1 VKPLKLELN
10 SRDFNHYQAAFL
22 PYRMKNK
29 QPLHVLF
36 FSVCSLSSVAQETC
50 PAPANTFV
58 VEKRLPN
65 GQIQVISNMTSI
77 QQDNFAEF
85 AGNVEITNKDSLI
98 NANKARINRT
108 TQQLIASGDVTYQ
121 NPQLSVTSQEVL
133 LNTQNNRM
141 QIADTEYEF
150 TTLNAR
156 GQADLLVIDQ
166 TQGVELNGVT
176 FSTCPR
182 GQEDWLVHADSIK
195 VMPDETRGVARNAF
209 FYVQD
214 IPIFYLPYYSFPVT
228 DARETGL
235 LFPKIGSSSSSG
247 FDFEQPYYL
256 NLAPQYD
263 ATISPRY
270 MSNRGLQ
277 LKTEFR
283 YLTEQNSGQIDIE
296 YLANDADSTTNEDRY
311 FYRFTHK
318 GALTDDWQVN
328 VDFNGLSDD
337 NYIVDLG
344 SDYYNSADTHL
355 FRTLGLHYYSESLD
369 FSIQLRDFE
378 ILGDHDDT
386 YRALPEL
393 KLDYVTDLPAG
404 FQFDIHSE
412 LARFDNANGTS
423 PKATRAHIAPTL
435 SFPYENSWG
444 EFLAETSIMHTVYRQ
459 ENIEGTSLSRD
470 ASRTLGQ
477 AKLYGA
483 VVFERQADWFGHSVT
498 QTLEPRAQYL
508 YTSFEDQSDIGLYD
522 TTRLFNDF
530 AGLFRGQE
538 FTGLDRIS
546 DKNQM
551 TLGIT
556 SRIIDEDNR
565 EQFKLSLGQIFY
577 LEDNKVTAANKEN
590 DRSALAAEL
599 DWRIGSKWSAHS
611 EVQVSTQTD
620 KVERSSVGLEYRL
633 ARDKMLQIN
642 HRYVRDL
649 SGEQI
654 NQLGFTASWPVARD
668 WYWVGRWY
676 RDIDRHRTIES
687 YTGLQYESCCWAL
700 RIVAQR
706 QLTSR
711 FDDDGLQSTDEFDSG
726 IAVQFLFKG
735 IGGDSSGR
743 DMLEDGLFG
752 YRQAYLLD

>member
-1 VKPLKLELN
+1 
-10 SRDFNHYQAAFL
+10 
-22 PYRMKNK
+22 MKIK
-29 QPLHVLF
+29 QPLHVLC
-36 FSVCSLSSVAQETC
+36 FSLCSLSAAAQETC

-85 AGNVEITNKDSLI
+85 EGEVEITNKDSQI
-98 NANKARINRT
+98 IANRAQIDRT
-108 TQQLIASGDVTYQ
+108 TQQLIATGDVTYQ
-121 NPQLSVTSQEVL
+121 TPELSVTSQKVL

-141 QIADTEYEF
+141 EIADTQYEL

-156 GQADLLVIDQ
+156 GDAELLVVDQ
-166 TQGVELNGVT
+166 TQGLELNGVT
-176 FSTCPR
+176 FSTCPT
-182 GQEDWLVHADSIK
+182 GQEDWLVRADSIK
-195 VMPDETRGVARNAF
+195 VKPDETRGVARNAV

-235 LFPKIGSSSSSG
+235 LFPQVGSSSSTG
-247 FDFEQPYYL
+247 FAYEQPYYL
-256 NLAPQYD
+256 NLDQQYD
-263 ATISPRY
+263 ATITPRY
-270 MSNRGLQ
+270 MTKRGLQ

-296 YLANDADSTTNEDRY
+296 YLPNDSDSSTNEDRY
-311 FYRFTHK
+311 FYRLTHK
-318 GALTDDWQVN
+318 GALSENWEVN

-355 FRTLGLHYYSESLD
+355 FRTLGLHYYSDALNVSL
-369 FSIQLRDFE
+369 QLRDFE

-393 KLDYVTDLPAG
+393 KLDYVSDLPAG
-404 FQFDIHSE
+404 FKFDIHSE

-423 PKATRAHIAPTL
+423 PKATRAHIAPTISL
-435 SFPYENSWG
+435 PLENSWG
-444 EFLAETSIMHTVYRQ
+444 EFLAETSVMHTVYRQ
-459 ENIEGTSLSRD
+459 EDIEGTDLSRD
-470 ASRTLGQ
+470 VSRTLGQ

-483 VVFERQADWFGHSVT
+483 LVFERQAHWFGSDVT

-508 YTSFEDQSDIGLYD
+508 YTSYQDQSDIGLYD

-530 AGLFRGQE
+530 GGLFRGQE

-546 DKNQM
+546 DQNQV
-551 TLGIT
+551 TLGVT
-556 SRIIDEDNR
+556 SRIIDKDNR

-577 LEDNKVTAANKEN
+577 LEDNKVTAASKED

-599 DWRIGSKWSAHS
+599 DWRIGSKWLAHS
-611 EVQVSTQTD
+611 EVQVSTETD
-620 KVERSSVGLEYRL
+620 KVERSSIGLEYRL
-633 ARDKMLQIN
+633 ARDKMVQFN
-642 HRYVRDL
+642 HRFVRDL

-654 NQLGFTASWPVARD
+654 SQLGLTASWPITRD

-676 RDIDRHRTIES
+676 RDIERHRTIES

-726 IAVQFLFKG
+726 IAIQFLFKG

-743 DMLEDGLFG
+743 DMLRDGLFG
-752 YRQAYLLD
+752 YRQPYLLD

>member
-1 VKPLKLELN
+1 MKPLKLELN
-10 SRDFNHYQAAFL
+10 PRDFNHYQAAFL
-22 PYRMKNK
+22 PYRMKIK
-29 QPLHVLF
+29 QPLHVLC
-36 FSVCSLSSVAQETC
+36 FSVCSLSAVAQETC

-85 AGNVEITNKDSLI
+85 EGEVEITNKDSQI
-98 NANKARINRT
+98 IANRAQIDRT
-108 TQQLIASGDVTYQ
+108 TQQLIATGDVTYQ
-121 NPQLSVTSQEVL
+121 TPELSVTSQKVL

-141 QIADTEYEF
+141 EIADTQYEL

-156 GQADLLVIDQ
+156 GDAELLVVDQ
-166 TQGVELNGVT
+166 TQGLELNGVT
-176 FSTCPR
+176 FSTCPT
-182 GQEDWLVHADSIK
+182 GQEDWLVRADSIK
-195 VMPDETRGVARNAF
+195 VKPDETRGVARNAV

-235 LFPKIGSSSSSG
+235 LFPQVGSSSSTG
-247 FDFEQPYYL
+247 FAYEQPYYL
-256 NLAPQYD
+256 NLDQQYD
-263 ATISPRY
+263 ATITPRY
-270 MSNRGLQ
+270 MTKRGLQ

-296 YLANDADSTTNEDRY
+296 YLPNDSDSSTNEDRY
-311 FYRFTHK
+311 FYRLTHK
-318 GALTDDWQVN
+318 GALSENWEVN

-355 FRTLGLHYYSESLD
+355 FRTLGLHYYSDALNVSL
-369 FSIQLRDFE
+369 QLRDFE

-393 KLDYVTDLPAG
+393 KLDYVSDLPAG
-404 FQFDIHSE
+404 FKFDIHSE

-423 PKATRAHIAPTL
+423 PKATRAHIAPTISL
-435 SFPYENSWG
+435 PLENSWG
-444 EFLAETSIMHTVYRQ
+444 EFLAETSVMHTVYRQ
-459 ENIEGTSLSRD
+459 EDIEGTDLSRD
-470 ASRTLGQ
+470 VSRTLGQ

-483 VVFERQADWFGHSVT
+483 LVFERQAHWFGSDVT

-508 YTSFEDQSDIGLYD
+508 YTSYQDQSDIGLYD

-530 AGLFRGQE
+530 GGLFRGQE

-546 DKNQM
+546 DQNQV
-551 TLGIT
+551 TLGVT
-556 SRIIDEDNR
+556 SRIIDKDNR

-577 LEDNKVTAANKEN
+577 LEDNKVTAASKED

-599 DWRIGSKWSAHS
+599 DWRIGSKWLAHS
-611 EVQVSTQTD
+611 EVQVSTETD
-620 KVERSSVGLEYRL
+620 KVERSSIGLEYRL
-633 ARDKMLQIN
+633 ARDKMVQFN
-642 HRYVRDL
+642 HRFVRDL

-654 NQLGFTASWPVARD
+654 SQLGLTASWPITSD

-676 RDIDRHRTIES
+676 RDIERHRTIES

-726 IAVQFLFKG
+726 IAIQFLFKG

-743 DMLEDGLFG
+743 DMLRDGLFG
-752 YRQAYLLD
+752 YRQPYLLD

>member
-1 VKPLKLELN
+1 
-10 SRDFNHYQAAFL
+10 
-22 PYRMKNK
+22 MKIK
-29 QPLHVLF
+29 QPLHVLC
-36 FSVCSLSSVAQETC
+36 FSVCSLSAVAQETC

-85 AGNVEITNKDSLI
+85 EGDVEITNKDSQI
-98 NANKARINRT
+98 IANKAQIDRT
-108 TQQLIASGDVTYQ
+108 TQQLIATGDVSYQ
-121 NPQLSVTSQEVL
+121 NPQLSVTSQKVL

-141 QIADTEYEF
+141 EIADTQYEL

-156 GQADLLVIDQ
+156 GQAELLVVDQ
-166 TQGVELNGVT
+166 TQGLELNGVT
-176 FSTCPR
+176 FSTCPT
-182 GQEDWLVHADSIK
+182 GQEDWLVHADSITVK
-195 VMPDETRGVARNAF
+195 PDETRGVARNAF

-235 LFPKIGSSSSSG
+235 LFPQVGSSSSTG
-247 FDFEQPYYL
+247 FAYEQPYYL
-256 NLAPQYD
+256 NLDPQYD
-263 ATISPRY
+263 ATITPRY
-270 MSNRGLQ
+270 MTKRGLQ

-283 YLTEQNSGQIDIE
+283 YLTENNSGQIDIE
-296 YLANDADSTTNEDRY
+296 YLPNDSDSTTNEDRY

-318 GALTDDWQVN
+318 GALSDDWEVN

-355 FRTLGLHYYSESLD
+355 FRTLGLHYYSDALNVSL
-369 FSIQLRDFE
+369 QLRDFE

-404 FQFDIHSE
+404 FKFDIHSE

-435 SFPYENSWG
+435 SLPLENSWG

-459 ENIEGTSLSRD
+459 EDIEGTDLSRD
-470 ASRTLGQ
+470 VSRTLGQ

-483 VVFERQADWFGHSVT
+483 LVFERQAHWFGDNVT

-508 YTSFEDQSDIGLYD
+508 YTSYEDQSDIGLYD

-546 DKNQM
+546 DKNQV
-551 TLGIT
+551 TLGVT

-577 LEDNKVTAANKEN
+577 LEDNKVTAASKED

-599 DWRIGSKWSAHS
+599 DWRIGSKWLAHS

-642 HRYVRDL
+642 HRFVRDL

-654 NQLGFTASWPVARD
+654 SQLGLTASWPIAQD

-726 IAVQFLFKG
+726 IAIQFLFKG

-743 DMLEDGLFG
+743 DMLRDGLFG
-752 YRQAYLLD
+752 YRQPYLLD

>member
-1 VKPLKLELN
+1 
-10 SRDFNHYQAAFL
+10 
-22 PYRMKNK
+22 
-29 QPLHVLF
+29 
-36 FSVCSLSSVAQETC
+36 VCSLSAVAQETC

-85 AGNVEITNKDSLI
+85 EGDVEITNKDSQI
-98 NANKARINRT
+98 IANKAQIDRT
-108 TQQLIASGDVTYQ
+108 TQQLIATGDVSYQ
-121 NPQLSVTSQEVL
+121 NPQLSVTSQKVL

-141 QIADTEYEF
+141 EIADTQYEL

-156 GQADLLVIDQ
+156 GQAELLVVDQ
-166 TQGVELNGVT
+166 TQGLELNGVT
-176 FSTCPR
+176 FSTCPT
-182 GQEDWLVHADSIK
+182 GQEDWLVSADSITVK
-195 VMPDETRGVARNAF
+195 PDETRGVARNAF

-235 LFPKIGSSSSSG
+235 LFPQIGSSSSTG
-247 FDFEQPYYL
+247 FAYEQPYYL
-256 NLAPQYD
+256 NLDPQYD
-263 ATISPRY
+263 ATITPRY
-270 MSNRGLQ
+270 MTKRGLQ

-283 YLTEQNSGQIDIE
+283 YLTENNSGQIDIE
-296 YLANDADSTTNEDRY
+296 YLPNDSDSTTNEDRY

-318 GALTDDWQVN
+318 GALSDDWEVN

-355 FRTLGLHYYSESLD
+355 FRTLGLHYYSDALNVSL
-369 FSIQLRDFE
+369 QLRDFE

-404 FQFDIHSE
+404 FRFDIHSE

-435 SFPYENSWG
+435 SLPLENSWG
-444 EFLAETSIMHTVYRQ
+444 EFLAETSVMHTVYRQ
-459 ENIEGTSLSRD
+459 EDIEGTDLSRD
-470 ASRTLGQ
+470 VSRTLGQ

-483 VVFERQADWFGHSVT
+483 LVFERQAHWFGDNVT

-508 YTSFEDQSDIGLYD
+508 YTSYEDQSDIGLYD

-546 DKNQM
+546 DKNQV

-577 LEDNKVTAANKEN
+577 LEDNKVTAASKED

-599 DWRIGSKWSAHS
+599 DWRIGSKWLAHS

-620 KVERSSVGLEYRL
+620 KVERSSIGLEYRL

-642 HRYVRDL
+642 HRFVRDL

-654 NQLGFTASWPVARD
+654 SQLGLTASWPIAQD

-726 IAVQFLFKG
+726 IAIQFLFKG

-743 DMLEDGLFG
+743 DMLRDGLFG
-752 YRQAYLLD
+752 YRQPYLLD

>member
-1 VKPLKLELN
+1 
-10 SRDFNHYQAAFL
+10 
-22 PYRMKNK
+22 
-29 QPLHVLF
+29 
-36 FSVCSLSSVAQETC
+36 VCSLSAVAQETC

-85 AGNVEITNKDSLI
+85 EGDVEITNKDSQI
-98 NANKARINRT
+98 IANKAQINRT
-108 TQQLIASGDVTYQ
+108 TQQLIATGDVSYQ
-121 NPQLSVTSQEVL
+121 NPQLSVTSQKVL

-141 QIADTEYEF
+141 EIADTQYEL

-156 GQADLLVIDQ
+156 GQAELLVVDQ
-166 TQGVELNGVT
+166 SQGLELNGVT
-176 FSTCPR
+176 FSTCPT
-182 GQEDWLVHADSIK
+182 GQEDWLVHADSITVK
-195 VMPDETRGVARNAF
+195 PDETRGVARNAF

-235 LFPKIGSSSSSG
+235 LFPQIGSSSSTG
-247 FDFEQPYYL
+247 FAYEQPYYL
-256 NLAPQYD
+256 NLDPQYD
-263 ATISPRY
+263 ATITPRY
-270 MSNRGLQ
+270 MTKRGLQ

-283 YLTEQNSGQIDIE
+283 YLTENNSGQIDIE
-296 YLANDADSTTNEDRY
+296 YLPNDSDSTTNEDRY

-318 GALTDDWQVN
+318 GALSEDWEVN

-355 FRTLGLHYYSESLD
+355 FRTLGLHYYSDALNVSL
-369 FSIQLRDFE
+369 QLRDFE

-404 FQFDIHSE
+404 FKFDIHSE

-435 SFPYENSWG
+435 SLPLENSWG
-444 EFLAETSIMHTVYRQ
+444 EFLAETSVMHTVYRQ
-459 ENIEGTSLSRD
+459 EDIEGTDLSRD
-470 ASRTLGQ
+470 VSRTLGQ

-483 VVFERQADWFGHSVT
+483 LVFERQANWFGGNVT

-508 YTSFEDQSDIGLYD
+508 YTSYEDQSDIGLYD

-546 DKNQM
+546 DKNQV

-577 LEDNKVTAANKEN
+577 LEDNKVTAASKED

-599 DWRIGSKWSAHS
+599 DWRIGSKWLAHS

-620 KVERSSVGLEYRL
+620 KVERSSIGLEYRL

-642 HRYVRDL
+642 HRFVRDL

-654 NQLGFTASWPVARD
+654 SQLGLTASWPIAQD

-711 FDDDGLQSTDEFDSG
+711 FDDNGLQSTDEFDSG
-726 IAVQFLFKG
+726 IAIQFLFKG

-743 DMLEDGLFG
+743 DMLRDGLFG
-752 YRQAYLLD
+752 YRQPYLLD